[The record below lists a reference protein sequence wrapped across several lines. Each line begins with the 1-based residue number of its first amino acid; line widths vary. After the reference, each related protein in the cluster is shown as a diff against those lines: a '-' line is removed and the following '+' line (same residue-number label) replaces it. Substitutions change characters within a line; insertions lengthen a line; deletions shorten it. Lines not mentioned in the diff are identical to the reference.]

1 MITEAYCSFE
11 VAKLLK
17 EKGFDV
23 PCNMWFVIHSNG
35 KRTKHWSSI
44 IYNRNNYNK
53 DDKNSI
59 TFVSCPTHQMAMAW
73 LREEK
78 GIRVL
83 PIDRLYDEKWSFT
96 IHIVVIDEDGG
107 FDVKY
112 VHFEEPREWF
122 DKYEQAVEAAL
133 KYVLTNLI

>member
-73 LREEK
+73 LREK
-78 GIRVL
+78 GIRIL
-83 PIDRLYDEKWSFT
+83 PVDRLTDDKWCYT
-96 IHIVVIDEDGG
+96 IHIITTDEDGG
-107 FDVKY
+107 FIVKY
-112 VHFEEPREWF
+112 LHFKEPREWF
-122 DKYEQAVEAAL
+122 NEYEEAIEAAL
-133 KYVLTNLI
+133 LYTLKNLI